1 MRRLFFFSLV
11 LLLSGCISVDLTRP
25 IRPLREK
32 VVEGTG
38 LNKILLLD
46 LSGIIA
52 EDQSSYLVGHP
63 EVTLLARVKEELKKA
78 SEDDAVKALVIRIN
92 SPGGTATA
100 SDIVYRELTAFKA
113 NRKVKIVSA
122 IMDVGASGGYYVAL
136 AGDKIVAHPTAVT
149 GSIGVIMVTISV
161 EGLLQKI
168 GVTPTAIK
176 SGERKDMG
184 SPFRGLSEE
193 ERRIFQGV
201 IDQLYERFV
210 EVIVKERKGLSA
222 DAVRKLA
229 DGRIYTAAEAKRLGL
244 VDEVGYLD
252 DAIALA
258 KKEAKLDDARVIMY
272 HRPREYRS
280 NIYSTLTP
288 APEPPGV
295 PLFSLPSL
303 LLGAG
308 PRFLYLWW
316 P

>member
-1 MRRLFFFSLV
+1 MRRLLFFSLV
-11 LLLSGCISVDLTRP
+11 LLLAGCISVDLTRP

-38 LNKILLLD
+38 FDKILLLD
-46 LSGIIA
+46 LSGVIA
-52 EDQSSYLVGHP
+52 EDESSYLRGQR
-63 EVTLLARVKEELKKA
+63 EVTILARVKEELTKA

-100 SDIVYRELTAFKA
+100 SDILYRELTAFKA

-136 AGDKIVAHPTAVT
+136 AGEKIVAHPTAVT
-149 GSIGVIMVTISV
+149 GSIGVIMVTVSV

-168 GVTPTAIK
+168 GITPTAIK

-184 SPFRGLSEE
+184 SPFRSLSEE

-201 IDQLYERFV
+201 IDQLHERFV
-210 EVIVKERKGLSA
+210 EVIVKERKGLSV

-244 VDEVGYLD
+244 VDDVGYLD

-288 APEPPGV
+288 APEPPGG
-295 PLFSLPSL
+295 PLFNLPSL

>member
-1 MRRLFFFSLV
+1 MRRLLAFSLV
-11 LLLSGCISVDLTRP
+11 FLLSGCISVDLTRP

-32 VVEGTG
+32 TVEGTG
-38 LNKILLLD
+38 FDKILLLD
-46 LSGIIA
+46 LSGVIA
-52 EDQSSYLVGHP
+52 EDESSYLMGQP

-100 SDIVYRELTAFKA
+100 SDILYRELTAFKTK
-113 NRKVKIVSA
+113 RKVKIVSA

-149 GSIGVIMVTISV
+149 GSIGVIMITVSV

-168 GVTPTAIK
+168 GVAPTAIK

-184 SPFRGLSEE
+184 SPFRSLSDE

-201 IDQLYERFV
+201 IDHLYERFI
-210 EVIVKERKGLSA
+210 EVIVKERRGLSA

-244 VDEVGYLD
+244 VDDVGYLD
-252 DAIALA
+252 EAIALA
-258 KKEAKLDDARVIMY
+258 KKEANLESAQVIMY

-288 APEPPGV
+288 APEPPGG
-295 PLFSLPSL
+295 PLFKLPSL
-303 LLGAG
+303 LFGAG